1 MSSRLLLL
9 RGFSADTHRLIAVM
23 LGVLHMDIDSCIK
36 EYLAMAPKIF
46 PVEGIFSGS
55 KLGRLVKVARGKQR
69 FNPQSFETIVK
80 KLIADHLK
88 TRSSDG
94 ENTTLRFE
102 AFTSQQ
108 CKVYVRHSDTA
119 FSF

>member
-1 MSSRLLLL
+1 MRLSLLC
-9 RGFSADTHRLIAVM
+9 GCSADAYRLIAVM

-55 KLGRLVKVARGKQR
+55 KLGKLVKVARGKQR
-69 FNPQSFETIVK
+69 FNPQPFEIIIK

-102 AFTSQQ
+102 AFINQQ
-108 CKVYVRHSDTA
+108 CKVYVRHSDIA
-119 FSF
+119 LSF